1 MLHALLF
8 LQTPLRLQLVS
19 LLSNAESNSFGC
31 VTGLCFSIRV
41 NAGMPLHNTPQ
52 CTQIPGSS
60 HLIKVKLHP
69 NALKIDHGTGEKL
82 KKHLADKQAG
92 FLSYSL
98 RLPLIRLSRLEF
110 QAERGVPGQ
119 LRPFSLFTVGKRAAS
134 VHGLKAS
141 PDCSGIQT
149 AG

>member
-60 HLIKVKLHP
+60 HLIKAKPHP
-69 NALKIDHGTGEKL
+69 NALKIDYGTGEKL

-92 FLSYSL
+92 FLSYLL

-110 QAERGVPGQ
+110 QAERGYLVSYAPFLCL
-119 LRPFSLFTVGKRAAS
+119 LRASAAAS

-141 PDCSGIQT
+141 P
-149 AG
+149 A